1 MSLDE
6 TTAKANKPKKKKK
19 KYGNFLYD
27 FVKVT
32 GALPMLLWFRPRIL
46 RPFGKPKVKG
56 ALLCANHPSMLDPIT
71 VHLAFPTRRL
81 SCLATKDLYRT
92 RLLCWFFPR
101 MHCIQVDKQN
111 FALSSFHEVVDRLH
125 AGRCVVIFPEGGLN
139 HEETGRVS
147 SFKSGAILMAH
158 KSRAP
163 IVPVYI
169 VKRTSG
175 WQRQTVV
182 VGEPVDISA
191 HLSPLPTLKE
201 LEAASEYLRAREMEL
216 GEYAEKRLSKKKKH
230 KNEKNEKE
238 NSL

>member
-6 TTAKANKPKKKKK
+6 TTAKANKPKPKKK
-19 KYGNFLYD
+19 KYSNFYYD

-56 ALLCANHPSMLDPIT
+56 ALLSANHPSMLDPIA
-71 VHLAFPTRRL
+71 VHLAFPSRRL

-92 RLLCWFFPR
+92 PLLRWFFPR
-101 MHCIQVDKQN
+101 MHCIEVDKQN
-111 FALSSFHEVVDRLH
+111 FALSSFHEVVDRL
-125 AGRCVVIFPEGGLN
+125 ADGRCVVIFPEGGLN
-139 HEETGRVS
+139 REETGKLS
-147 SFKSGAILMAH
+147 PFKSGVILMAH
-158 KSRAP
+158 KSHAP

-169 VKRTSG
+169 VKRHSK
-175 WQRQTVV
+175 WERQTVV

-201 LEAASEYLRAREMEL
+201 LEAASEYLRARETEL
-216 GEYAEKRLSKKKKH
+216 GAYAEKHLSKKKKH
-230 KNEKNEKE
+230 KNEKE